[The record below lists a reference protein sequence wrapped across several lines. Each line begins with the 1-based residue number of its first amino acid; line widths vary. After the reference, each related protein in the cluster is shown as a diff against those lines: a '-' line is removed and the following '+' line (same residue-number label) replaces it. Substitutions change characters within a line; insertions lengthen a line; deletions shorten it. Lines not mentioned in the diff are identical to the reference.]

1 MNDPLV
7 DAVRDARRRISEMVD
22 HDPRKLGE
30 YYRKLQERHR
40 DRFAK
45 PRPPEPEKSDES
57 AA

>member
-7 DAVRDARRRISEMVD
+7 DSVRDARRRISEMFD

-30 YYRKLQERHR
+30 YYRKLEGRHR

-45 PRPPEPEKSDES
+45 SRSTEPEKPDES